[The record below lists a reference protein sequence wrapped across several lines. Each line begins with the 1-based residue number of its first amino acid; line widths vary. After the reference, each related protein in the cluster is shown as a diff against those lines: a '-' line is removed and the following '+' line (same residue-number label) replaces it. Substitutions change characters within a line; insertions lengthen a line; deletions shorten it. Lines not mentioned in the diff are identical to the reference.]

1 MAKTHKQLDC
11 TYGNAAATATI
22 GFYFADLPDED
33 NPRAAGHPLVIQ
45 RWIAAMAGCR
55 VPSNRAIW
63 ATVAISAKLEQIGK
77 PKVLADQVGG
87 RVQMSQMGKMSKK
100 WQRLI

>member
-1 MAKTHKQLDC
+1 
-11 TYGNAAATATI
+11 
-22 GFYFADLPDED
+22 
-33 NPRAAGHPLVIQ
+33 
-45 RWIAAMAGCR
+45 MAGCR
-55 VPSNRAIW
+55 VPSNRAFW
-63 ATVAISAKLEQIGK
+63 ATVAISANLEQPGK